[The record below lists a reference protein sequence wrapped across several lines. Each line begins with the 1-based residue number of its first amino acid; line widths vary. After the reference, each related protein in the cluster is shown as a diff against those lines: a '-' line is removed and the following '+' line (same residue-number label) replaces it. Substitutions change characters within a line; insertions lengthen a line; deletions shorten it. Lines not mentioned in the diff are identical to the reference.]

1 MPENDSNLLRSSS
14 LFRDKLLN
22 RSLYNIDENY
32 PIINDST
39 LNNMVN
45 SINSVIDAVMPFKG
59 FDLNNSVYNSILNF
73 DNQTPLV
80 KISLNMLSKQMGLNE
95 TSHLMQQNFP
105 VFNVGNL
112 FDNNNNTSLF
122 TLNKD
127 WKITSN
133 SETDISFKNML
144 DGLSI
149 NSLNKQN
156 KLNNKSNKD
165 LIENTGK
172 GQLSLMLNLLSKNK
186 YKPIDEIYN
195 NKSIELNIAQYS
207 QTDTYNNNNTDDLY
221 TNDLGYI
228 KKKLNNTINSVL
240 DNSRLSNDIE
250 IKSDLSNN
258 SNKIVW
264 GRDGF
269 DINTS
274 NDYLKGD
281 FNNLDISYVTSIDE
295 FNQSFNVKKSGILSN
310 TRTLVSE
317 GKIKNLTNKLFKEG
331 NGEYGFSGSGVWKSN
346 DSAYANK
353 SGINNK
359 TGVRQHNAIDQYDK
373 FTKAIRFNGNDVY
386 GGNKNSVIN
395 KTIIPNFFP
404 KPDGDKFNTK
414 NIMLSIE
421 NLAFN
426 INEEGRVTN
435 DIYHQILPKHE
446 IGPNNGRVMWFP
458 PYGIEIQEVTN
469 AKFESTVTVGRNEP
483 MYNYINSERAA
494 TLSFMLIMDYPSQ
507 LKNYINSPTAQKDI
521 SEFFLF
527 GGDKINEKNII
538 DNIDKQINDID
549 DELKKFVTNNTA
561 EKLEVI
567 PKIPSPISIYYP
579 NNIPTTSQVNDVVN
593 IIYKNGYEIDDTIK
607 SSYEKSV
614 GSNLNSNII
623 ALYEKDIMHITGNT
637 GGFMYNKIYPNTNT
651 NQYTYNESATKLDY
665 ALSDL
670 FNIDNSENLITI
682 RLTSTASKLHHPG
695 NKELCNRRNEA
706 AKFFIKGRLLSLFP
720 NKDIE
725 KYNFQ
730 YINNEDNNSSV
741 LGADKN
747 EIYNPIVKLDRKT
760 TIEFVYTSKS
770 NTDDITF
777 RNPSDKAKYEELSK
791 QKAELETIKSQ
802 YNNNS
807 DILFNERTITTD
819 AILRGYKSIK
829 DNHYYPGLHTQ
840 TPEDFHRRLTFL
852 HQCTRQ
858 GGSKNYNNNGEYI
871 SKNSVFGKQPIC
883 VLRIGDFFYSKV
895 IIESINFDYTEAPW
909 DMNPEGFGLQPM
921 LAKITLNMKVIGG
934 QSLEGPISV
943 LQNALSY
950 NYYANST
957 YTDKGIYKIPTN
969 IANDEYKLG
978 GKMTPTNSQKLK
990 INKSQ

>member
-32 PIINDST
+32 PVINDST

-95 TSHLMQQNFP
+95 ASHLMQQNFP

-133 SETDISFKNML
+133 SKTDISLKNML
-144 DGLSI
+144 NGLSI
-149 NSLNKQN
+149 NGLNKQN
-156 KLNNKSNKD
+156 NLNNNSNKN
-165 LIENTGK
+165 LVENTGK

-186 YKPIDEIYN
+186 YKPIEEIYN
-195 NKSIELNIAQYS
+195 NKSIELNITQYSQNS
-207 QTDTYNNNNTDDLY
+207 QTDTYNKDNTDNLY
-221 TNDLGYI
+221 INDLGYT
-228 KKKLNNTINSVL
+228 KKKLNNSIDSVL

-250 IKSDLSNN
+250 IKGDLSNN

-269 DINTS
+269 GINTQK
-274 NDYLKGD
+274 DYLKGD
-281 FNNLDISYVTSIDE
+281 FNNLNKSNVTSINE
-295 FNQSFNVKKSGILSN
+295 FNESFNVNKSGILSN
-310 TRTLVSE
+310 TRKLVSE
-317 GKIKNLTNKLFKEG
+317 GKIKNLTNKLFEEG

-346 DSAYANK
+346 NSEYARN
-353 SGINNK
+353 SGIHNK

-373 FTKAIRFNGNDVY
+373 FTKAIRFNGNEVY

-426 INEEGRVTN
+426 INAEGMVTN
-435 DIYHQILPKHE
+435 DIYHQTLPKHE

-458 PYGIEIQEVTN
+458 PYGIEINEVAN

-483 MYNYINSERAA
+483 MYNYISSERTA
-494 TLSFMLIMDYPSQ
+494 TLNFMLIMDYPSQ

-527 GGDKINEKNII
+527 GGDKVNEKNII
-538 DNIDKQINDID
+538 NNIKNQIEDINN
-549 DELKKFVTNNTA
+549 ELIKFVIIDTNNTPT
-561 EKLEVI
+561 VI
-567 PKIPSPISIYYP
+567 PTIPTPISIYYP
-579 NNIPTTSQVNDVVN
+579 NNVPSVSGVTNVVN
-593 IIYKNGYEIDDTIK
+593 LIYKNGYEVNDTIK
-607 SSYEKSV
+607 SAYEDSV
-614 GSNLNSNII
+614 GCGLNSNII
-623 ALYEKDIMHITGNT
+623 DLYGIDILHNIGSTGEFIYNT
-637 GGFMYNKIYPNTNT
+637 IDPNTNT
-651 NQYTYNESATKLDY
+651 NQYNYDVPITKLDE
-665 ALSDL
+665 AL
-670 FNIDNSENLITI
+670 FNLFSIDNSENIITI
-682 RLTSTASKLHHPG
+682 KLTSTASKLYHTG

-706 AKFFIKGRLLSLFP
+706 AKFFIEGRLSFLFK

-730 YINNEDNNSSV
+730 FINDEDNNSSD
-741 LGADKN
+741 LGKSKD
-747 EIYNPIVKLDRKT
+747 EIYNPLVKLDRKT
-760 TIEFVYTSKS
+760 TIEFVYSPKTSS
-770 NTDDITF
+770 DDITF
-777 RNPSDKAKYEELSK
+777 RNPSDRTKYEELSK

-802 YNNNS
+802 YEKNS
-807 DILFNERTITTD
+807 DFLFNERTITTD
-819 AILRGYKSIK
+819 AILRGYMSIK
-829 DNHYYPGLHTQ
+829 NNHYYPGLHTQ

-858 GGSKNYNNNGEYI
+858 GGSKNYNNSGEYI

-883 VLRIGDFFYSKV
+883 VLRIGDFFHSKV

-957 YTDKGIYKIPTN
+957 YTDEGIYKIPTN
-969 IANDEYKLG
+969 IAINEYKLG
-978 GKMTPTNSQKLK
+978 EKITPTNPQD
-990 INKSQ
+990 